1 MTFRRMKVV
10 LNIMVITWNPEFS
23 DMLYVHALDHNYQKQ
38 GYLRIFENVPVV
50 NVPVKIP
57 QKMVVPELCMQMLS
71 LIRL

>member
-1 MTFRRMKVV
+1 
-10 LNIMVITWNPEFS
+10 
-23 DMLYVHALDHNYQKQ
+23 MLYVHALDHNYQKQ